1 MFNVLLKPIFC
12 KITVSR
18 SLFILHYDFFQYGL
32 MIFPSLWLKIKRITV
47 AIKQKTV
54 ARIEPSGPNCPPV
67 NHSAPSILGSA
78 EKDNLL

>member
-1 MFNVLLKPIFC
+1 
-12 KITVSR
+12 
-18 SLFILHYDFFQYGL
+18 